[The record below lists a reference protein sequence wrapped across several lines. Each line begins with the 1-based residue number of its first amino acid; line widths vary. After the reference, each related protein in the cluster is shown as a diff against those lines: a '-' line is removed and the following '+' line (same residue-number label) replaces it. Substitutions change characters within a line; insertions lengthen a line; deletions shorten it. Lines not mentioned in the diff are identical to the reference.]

1 MPRVFLSFRKADSR
15 LLRDRVYQAMADR
28 FGAGEIFKSGRSIP
42 AGADFAGVLRR
53 QAAECELMLVL
64 IGPAW
69 LDISDDDGKRL
80 LDRPHD
86 WVRVEIATALRA
98 GNRVIPVLLGDATM
112 LPDGPAL
119 PDEIAGL
126 ARLQFLRVAE
136 THLDDELNRLCA
148 SVAALLPALG
158 HDPAPAAAA
167 PTPALA
173 APTAPAAPTAEPTVS
188 MTAHVSDGG
197 SAYQAA
203 RDQTIRLT

>member
-15 LLRDRVYQAMADR
+15 WMRDRLYQALAER
-28 FGAGEIFKSGRSIP
+28 FGPAEIFKSGESIP
-42 AGADFAGVLRR
+42 AGADFGGILRR

-69 LDISDDDGKRL
+69 LDIRDDDGKQL

-86 WVRVEIATALRA
+86 WVRVEIATAMRA
-98 GNRVIPVLLGDATM
+98 GNRVVPVLLGDTAM
-112 LPDGPAL
+112 LPDASAL
-119 PDEIAGL
+119 PFEIADL
-126 ARLQFLRVAE
+126 ARLQFIRVPE
-136 THLDDELNRLCA
+136 THLADELDRLCA
-148 SVAALLPALG
+148 DVEALLPDLG
-158 HDPAPAAAA
+158 KGSAAPSGPAPDR
-167 PTPALA
+167 
-173 APTAPAAPTAEPTVS
+173 PAAAEPTVT